1 MVRLVL
7 INTHKYYRLLR
18 GLVVSLVL
26 LNAIDGILTIFWI
39 NTGRFTEANPL
50 MNIPIS
56 SHPVLFMLVKMLLV
70 SLGTILLWRNR
81 DHAFAA
87 ISIFFCFTVYC
98 FVLTFHFSA
107 LNIVLAG

>member
-1 MVRLVL
+1 ML
-7 INTHKYYRLLR
+7 IDTHRYYRLLR
-18 GLVVSLVL
+18 GLVISLVL
-26 LNAIDGILTIFWI
+26 LNALDGILTIFWI
-39 NTGRFTEANPL
+39 ETAGFTEANPL

-56 SHPVLFMLVKMLLV
+56 KHPVLFMSVKMLLV
-70 SLGTILLWRNR
+70 CLGTILLWRNR
-81 DHAFAA
+81 DHPFAA